1 MTIRV
6 PTVRNLKANLHDDRA
21 ILGGKACGIQR
32 MMALGIPVPPA
43 FTVTTQAC
51 SDYRK
56 AGGRLSD
63 DVRQELPDAMAALEK
78 ITGRT
83 FGSGDVPLLVSV
95 RSGAAVS
102 MPGMMD
108 TILNLGMTD
117 KVQESL
123 ALHTGDVAFA
133 ADARRRFEAQY
144 AAIVG
149 TGAPPDPWNQL
160 LGAIGAVF
168 ASWDSRRA
176 LAYRHSRGL
185 DNEAGTA
192 VTVQAMVFGNLDDK
206 SGTGVLFSRDPRT
219 GAREPFGEWL
229 ACRQGEDLVSGT
241 HDPRPLSDLAI
252 TMPHVYAELMRY
264 AALLE
269 LQDRDVQD
277 IEFTVEAGRLWL
289 LQTRAA
295 KRSPDAAVRL
305 AVSFVEEGLLSPSE
319 ALDLVAPDQV
329 AAVLRAHIEPRAQA
343 EAKVLARGR
352 PACPGALSGTIVTD
366 TERAQSLAEAGQDV
380 ILARPT
386 TDPED
391 VPAMSVVAAVVT
403 EFGGSTSHAAVVAR
417 EMGVPCIVGC
427 GEGTLMC
434 LDGQTVTLDAALGE
448 IYQGTLSIVEPRDPT
463 SASDLAK
470 LLRWARAEEG
480 ADPAASLPQLL
491 IGRRSETRAAGRI
504 LFH

>member
-1 MTIRV
+1 MNIRCPMV
-6 PTVRNLKANLHDDRA
+6 QILRASPDGDRS

-43 FTVTTQAC
+43 FTVTTHAC
-51 SDYRK
+51 AAYRQ
-56 AGGRLSD
+56 AGGQLSD
-63 DVRQELPDAMAALEK
+63 DVREALPDAMAALEK

-83 FGSGDVPLLVSV
+83 FGSGDAPLLVSV

-108 TILNLGMTD
+108 TILNLGITD
-117 KVQESL
+117 TVQQSL
-123 ALHTGDVAFA
+123 AVHAADAAFA
-133 ADARRRFEAQY
+133 ADARRRFETQY
-144 AAIVG
+144 SAIVG
-149 TGAPPDPWNQL
+149 CAAPQDPWKQL
-160 LGAIGAVF
+160 LGAVGAVF
-168 ASWDSRRA
+168 GSWDSRRA
-176 LAYRHSRGL
+176 IAYRHARGL
-185 DNEAGTA
+185 DHDAGTA

-219 GAREPFGEWL
+219 GVREPFGEWL

-252 TMPHVYAELMRY
+252 TMPHVYAQLMRY

-269 LQDRDVQD
+269 LHGRDVQD
-277 IEFTVEAGRLWL
+277 IEFTVESGRLWL

-319 ALDLVAPDQV
+319 ALDRVAPDQV
-329 AAVLRAHIEPRAQA
+329 MAVLRAHIEPRAQA

-352 PACPGALSGTIVTD
+352 PACPGVLSGTIVTD

-391 VPAMSVVAAVVT
+391 VPAMSVVAAVIT

-434 LDGQTVTLDAALGE
+434 LDGQTVTVDAALGK
-448 IYQGTLSIVEPRDPT
+448 IYQGTLPIVEPRDPT

-470 LLRWARAEEG
+470 LLRWARAEDG

-491 IGRRSETRAAGRI
+491 IARCGASVSAHSSERN
-504 LFH
+504 